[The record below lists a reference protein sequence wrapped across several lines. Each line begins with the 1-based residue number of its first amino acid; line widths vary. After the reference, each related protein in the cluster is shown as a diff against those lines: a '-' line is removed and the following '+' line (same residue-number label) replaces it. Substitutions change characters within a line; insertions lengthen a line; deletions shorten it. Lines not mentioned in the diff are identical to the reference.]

1 EGRGR
6 WGVHWVSEPGNRRLV
21 ESVLERVR
29 SSGPVRSSDFE
40 RDGPRRG
47 SWWDWKPAKR
57 ALEHLYNKG
66 DLMVADRVNFQ
77 RVYDLAERVLPPWVD
92 IDEPTEA
99 EASRYL
105 LERSMRALG
114 ICDPRQVP
122 DYMGLKRT
130 EARPF
135 VEQLVKDGTFV
146 PVNAR
151 LASGEVKELVIH
163 RENLPRLEQA
173 ADGSLVPRHVTF
185 LSPFDNLFWAK
196 GRDVQFWGFEQVLE
210 AYKPR
215 ATRRWGYFCMPILIG
230 DRLVGR
236 IDPKLDRS
244 TRTLRLVSVYL
255 EPDVPP
261 NEELVALLA
270 GALRGGAGLVD
281 VAAAEGVAPVI
292 AAAEPSYLTIP
303 LAEDDA
309 GRICFDAQSQIETAV
324 GNCTAVA
331 VGPGCGQSDDLDRL
345 ICELFT
351 QVDKPMVVDADAL
364 NALAK
369 TPDVLSRGP
378 AARILTPHP
387 GEFARLTGTD
397 VTAIGQNR
405 EETAARF
412 ARDHNVILVLKG
424 QGTVITDGRQLAVN
438 TTGNSGMATGG
449 SGKVMEEAWYFIF
462 TMHAKEQKPI
472 LEHRL
477 IQFLQERGP
486 YSRRQPLRPYQ
497 PR

>member
-1 EGRGR
+1 MASYRRDNGMQPKIHSPGDTVYPVSAVRAVALDSQGLASPHDGPPDLDAVYSAIEKVGWVQIDTLQMVHRSQYLALWSRLGSYDTNHLDGLLSGSANSSQGRRLFEYWRHAACLIPLAEYRYSLPQVRRYREGRGR
-6 WGVHWVSEPGNRRLV
+6 WGVHWFSEPGNRRLV

-29 SSGPVRSSDFE
+29 SGGPVRSSDFE

-57 ALEHLYNKG
+57 ALEHLYDKG

-99 EASRYL
+99 EASSYL

-130 EARPF
+130 EAKPF
-135 VEQLVKDGTFV
+135 VEALVRDGTLV
-146 PVNAR
+146 TVNAR
-151 LASGEVKELVIH
+151 LDSGDVLGLVIH
-163 RENLPRLEQA
+163 RDDQQRLEQA
-173 ADGSLVPRHVTF
+173 ADGDLAPSHATF

-196 GRDVQFWGFEQVLE
+196 GRDTQFWGFEQVLE

-261 NEELVALLA
+261 NEELVASLA
-270 GALRGGAGLVD
+270 GALRDFMAFH
-281 VAAAEGVAPVI
+281 
-292 AAAEPSYLTIP
+292 
-303 LAEDDA
+303 DA
-309 GRICFDAQSQIETAV
+309 HD
-324 GNCTAVA
+324 
-331 VGPGCGQSDDLDRL
+331 
-345 ICELFT
+345 
-351 QVDKPMVVDADAL
+351 
-364 NALAK
+364 
-369 TPDVLSRGP
+369 
-378 AARILTPHP
+378 
-387 GEFARLTGTD
+387 
-397 VTAIGQNR
+397 
-405 EETAARF
+405 
-412 ARDHNVILVLKG
+412 
-424 QGTVITDGRQLAVN
+424 LAV
-438 TTGNSGMATGG
+438 
-449 SGKVMEEAWYFIF
+449 
-462 TMHAKEQKPI
+462 
-472 LEHRL
+472 
-477 IQFLQERGP
+477 ER
-486 YSRRQPLRPYQ
+486 SQPAELGLKLLRAL
-497 PR
+497 